1 VSPACF
7 WLNQACELFIFAFI
21 GYLVAVF
28 LFRNDGTFYWVK
40 PTLIF
45 AFIGYLVAAFLF
57 KNDRNSLLS
66 QAHIGPASDFS
77 LEIQPFIPTQPSI
90 ESREK

>member
-1 VSPACF
+1 VSPASF

-21 GYLVAVF
+21 SYLVAAF
-28 LFRNDGTFYWVK
+28 FSGTTGVFYWVK

-57 KNDRNSLLS
+57 RNDRNSLLS